1 VKWKIVISLL
11 FVVGSVAA
19 AVAVASS
26 SAARS
31 RAVEVMNSIRSST
44 RPPVAEIPPPP
55 TPPKP
60 RVPWNGEVELDHEQ
74 AEALGVTAVVVE
86 PQTKPIRL
94 EINGTTAHDPSTI
107 TQIRTRFSSLVKKV
121 YVSLGETVR
130 KGDPL
135 VELYSVELA
144 EAKSVFEQR
153 MAQWLHDE
161 KQLARHK
168 MLFEQKAIS
177 EQVYLDTV
185 NDEQKSRLDYKL
197 ARDKLSVYGLT
208 DEEIH
213 RVDNEEGE
221 QLASLVLRSP
231 SDGLVISRNVVQDNL
246 YDISTVLIGIAPRNH
261 LWVKGYVYESD
272 QHRVAVGQTW
282 DISFPYIPDKVIQ
295 AKIEYIDAKIDPATK
310 TVQIRTSIPNP
321 GDRLKADM
329 LVRGAVLIP
338 PREGRTVIPRNAMVL
353 TDDDSYVFVRVGQSP
368 DRYARR
374 QIEPAKE
381 YHDRVIVQSG
391 LEPGEVVAA
400 RGSLILSQMYEDRS
414 MSETGNP
421 L

>member
-1 VKWKIVISLL
+1 VKWKIVTASLL
-11 FVVGSVAA
+11 LAGSVAA
-19 AVAVASS
+19 AVAVASNS
-26 SAARS
+26 TARS
-31 RAVEVMNSIRSST
+31 RAVEVIQTIRSST
-44 RPPVAEIPPPP
+44 RPSAARVEEPSP
-55 TPPKP
+55 PPKP
-60 RVPWNGEVELDHEQ
+60 RVPWNGELELDHAQ
-74 AEALGVTAVVVE
+74 AEALGVTQAVVE

-121 YVSLGETVR
+121 DVAIGETVH

-144 EAKSVFEQR
+144 EAKSVYEQR
-153 MAQWLHDE
+153 MTQWTHDE
-161 KQLARHK
+161 KQLARHQK
-168 MLFEQKAIS
+168 LYDQKAIS

-185 NDEQKSRLDYKL
+185 NDEQKSRLEYKL

-213 RVDNEEGE
+213 RVDNEQGD
-221 QLASLVLRSP
+221 QLASLILRSP
-231 SDGLVISRNVVQDNL
+231 TDGLIIGRNVVQDNL
-246 YDISTVLIGIAPRNH
+246 YDISTVLISIAPLNH
-261 LWVKGYVYESD
+261 LWVKGFVYESD
-272 QHRVAVGQTW
+272 QHRVAVGQVW
-282 DISFPYIPDKVIQ
+282 DIEFPFIPDKVLHS
-295 AKIEYIDAKIDPATK
+295 KIEYIDARVDPTTK

-329 LVRGAVLIP
+329 LVRGTVMIP
-338 PREGRTVIPRNAMVL
+338 PHKGRTVIPRNAMVV
-353 TDDDSYVFVRVGQSP
+353 TDADSHVFVRVGRSP
-368 DRYARR
+368 DRYVRR
-374 QIEPAKE
+374 EIEVAKE

-400 RGSLILSQMYEDRS
+400 RGSLLLSQMYEDRN